1 MAEFERSLIKVL
13 VHEGG
18 YVNHP
23 ADPGGATNRGVTQR
37 VYDDFLKSR
46 QMKSRPVKEITSAE
60 VEAIYRQKYWN
71 LMKGDQLPAG
81 VSYVVFD
88 GAVNSGVAQ
97 SVKWLQRALGINPD
111 GLIGPATLEA
121 VASHPDHDD
130 LIAKIC
136 DRRMAFLKALKT
148 YATFGRGWASR
159 VAGVKAVGQAWAR
172 GSVGP
177 EIAYVPNGNAKAFL
191 SDARVAPSRA
201 PGDAAAGA
209 GGLSVVISQAQ
220 EQLMPFTTIEFVAKA
235 MAGLALV
242 GAAVAIGGLAYRV
255 WAKRKA
261 DEIKDALDLQANP
274 E

>member
-46 QMKSRPVKEITSAE
+46 QMKARPVKEITSAE

-148 YATFGRGWASR
+148 YSTFGRGWASR

-191 SDARVAPSRA
+191 SDARIAPSRA

-235 MAGLALV
+235 MAGLALA

-261 DEIKDALDLQANP
+261 EELKDALDLQAIP
-274 E
+274 S

>member
-18 YVNHP
+18 WVNHP

-46 QMKSRPVKEITSAE
+46 QMKARPVKEITSAE

-235 MAGLALV
+235 MAGLALA
-242 GAAVAIGGLAYRV
+242 GAVVAIGGLAYRV